1 MVYFLYGD
9 IMNKSF
15 VVPFIICIVL
25 GVISA
30 QIVYSRYKVNLE
42 DSLINAYF
50 IKVNSSFDEE
60 LLNDDFKY
68 LVLEEENSFNVYV
81 GITTDL
87 FNANKIK
94 SIYEEKDFDVS
105 IVPVIVDN
113 VEFISNLE
121 QYDILISEVD
131 NDNNII
137 SINDVI
143 LSSYEEMVLGK

>member
-1 MVYFLYGD
+1 
-9 IMNKSF
+9 MNKSF
-15 VVPFIICIVL
+15 VIPFVICIVL
-25 GVISA
+25 GFISA
-30 QIVYSRYKVNLE
+30 QIVYSRYKLNLE
-42 DSLINAYF
+42 NSMINAYF
-50 IKVNSSFDEE
+50 IKIGSYDSSDEIDNII
-60 LLNDDFKY
+60 NDDFKY
-68 LVLEEENSFNVYV
+68 LVLEENNVFNVYA

-94 SIYEEKDFDVS
+94 EIYGEMNFDIS
-105 IVPVIVDN
+105 IVPVVVDN

-131 NDNNII
+131 NNSNII

>member
-1 MVYFLYGD
+1 
-9 IMNKSF
+9 MNKSF
-15 VVPFIICIVL
+15 VIPFVICIVL
-25 GVISA
+25 GFISA
-30 QIVYSRYKVNLE
+30 QIVYSRYKLNLE
-42 DSLINAYF
+42 NSMINAYF
-50 IKVNSSFDEE
+50 IKIGSYDSSDEID
-60 LLNDDFKY
+60 NIISDDFKY
-68 LVLEEENSFNVYV
+68 LVLEENNVFNVYA

-94 SIYEEKDFDVS
+94 KIYGEMNFDIS
-105 IVPVIVDN
+105 IVPVVVDN

-131 NDNNII
+131 NNSNII